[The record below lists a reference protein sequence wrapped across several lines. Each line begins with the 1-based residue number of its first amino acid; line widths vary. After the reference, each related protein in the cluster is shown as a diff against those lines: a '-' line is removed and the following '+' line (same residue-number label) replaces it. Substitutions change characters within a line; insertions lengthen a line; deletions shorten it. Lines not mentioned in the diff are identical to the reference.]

1 MIRRDHPAVRAM
13 MEESDYP
20 EHVQREFDA
29 YMAQQTI
36 AYGYDLTQRALRQ
49 PLYNYPFEELQL
61 EEPAMPAWHDLAL
74 VAVGAVIVAA
84 VLWSWLS

>member
-29 YMAQQTI
+29 YMAQHVWHRVE
-36 AYGYDLTQRALRQ
+36 D
-49 PLYNYPFEELQL
+49 ELHWAEQF
-61 EEPAMPAWHDLAL
+61 PPAWHDFAV

>member
-1 MIRRDHPAVRAM
+1 MIRRDHPTVRAM

-29 YMAQQTI
+29 YMAQHV
-36 AYGYDLTQRALRQ
+36 RQ
-49 PLYNYPFEELQL
+49 NFEDEFPWS
-61 EEPAMPAWHDLAL
+61 EPAMPAWHDLAL
-74 VAVGAVIVAA
+74 VAVGAVIVSA